1 MEALFRFVSGVA
13 AGIAALF
20 APIGPLA
27 ATTVVFIG
35 VDFLSGVAADR
46 AAALRE
52 GRAWYFESCK
62 AWRTVLKL
70 ALALT
75 AISMAW
81 LIDSCVLDFMRL
93 NLARLLTG
101 FTCGVELWS
110 FLENAAQLSDAPL
123 FRCSAGCAATC
134 TAASGRRQAMSR
146 GLSNCNPG
154 NIRQSKV
161 RYKGE
166 VQPSRDPAFKQFES
180 LAWGYRAVFVLLHT
194 YRVRHGLRTV
204 RGMIS
209 RWAPPVENHTEAY
222 IRAVAADTGIDP
234 DEPLDTLDPATMIP
248 LAAAI
253 SRVENGTAADR
264 GEIERGWALFSD

>member
-75 AISMAW
+75 AIAMAW
-81 LIDSCVLDFMRL
+81 LIDRCVL
-93 NLARLLTG
+93 G
-101 FTCGVELWS
+101 FTTL
-110 FLENAAQLSDAPL
+110 
-123 FRCSAGCAATC
+123 RCSAGCAATC

>member
-1 MEALFRFVSGVA
+1 
-13 AGIAALF
+13 
-20 APIGPLA
+20 
-27 ATTVVFIG
+27 
-35 VDFLSGVAADR
+35 
-46 AAALRE
+46 
-52 GRAWYFESCK
+52 
-62 AWRTVLKL
+62 
-70 ALALT
+70 
-75 AISMAW
+75 
-81 LIDSCVLDFMRL
+81 
-93 NLARLLTG
+93 
-101 FTCGVELWS
+101 
-110 FLENAAQLSDAPL
+110 
-123 FRCSAGCAATC
+123 
-134 TAASGRRQAMSR
+134 MSR

-209 RWAPPVENHTEAY
+209 RWAP
-222 IRAVAADTGIDP
+222 
-234 DEPLDTLDPATMIP
+234 LDTLDPATMIP
-248 LAAAI
+248 LAATI

>member
-1 MEALFRFVSGVA
+1 
-13 AGIAALF
+13 
-20 APIGPLA
+20 
-27 ATTVVFIG
+27 
-35 VDFLSGVAADR
+35 
-46 AAALRE
+46 
-52 GRAWYFESCK
+52 
-62 AWRTVLKL
+62 
-70 ALALT
+70 
-75 AISMAW
+75 
-81 LIDSCVLDFMRL
+81 
-93 NLARLLTG
+93 
-101 FTCGVELWS
+101 
-110 FLENAAQLSDAPL
+110 
-123 FRCSAGCAATC
+123 
-134 TAASGRRQAMSR
+134 MSR

-180 LAWGYRAVFVLLHT
+180 LAWGYRA
-194 YRVRHGLRTV
+194 
-204 RGMIS
+204 
-209 RWAPPVENHTEAY
+209 PPSENRTEAY

>member
-1 MEALFRFVSGVA
+1 
-13 AGIAALF
+13 
-20 APIGPLA
+20 
-27 ATTVVFIG
+27 
-35 VDFLSGVAADR
+35 
-46 AAALRE
+46 
-52 GRAWYFESCK
+52 
-62 AWRTVLKL
+62 
-70 ALALT
+70 
-75 AISMAW
+75 
-81 LIDSCVLDFMRL
+81 
-93 NLARLLTG
+93 
-101 FTCGVELWS
+101 
-110 FLENAAQLSDAPL
+110 
-123 FRCSAGCAATC
+123 
-134 TAASGRRQAMSR
+134 MSR
-146 GLSNCNPG
+146 GLANRNPG

-194 YRVRHGLRTV
+194 YRVRHGLRTI

-209 RWAPPVENHTEAY
+209 RWAPPSENRT
-222 IRAVAADTGIDP
+222 DTGIGP